1 MTTLLKE
8 EETLTFLLATKK
20 IFCPQKNCYADVG
33 LVISLF
39 DISEIGD
46 SHIFPGD
53 GSSHTRVVFRLLVF
67 RPFIE
72 EVLVSTVNI
81 RIPEIQIH
89 LITGL
94 SSVWFSDI
102 FSHCFSTGLRHRGP
116 DLEQS
121 EI

>member
-1 MTTLLKE
+1 MKSTPGDY
-8 EETLTFLLATKK
+8 ATEGGRGTNFFVAHKK
-20 IFCPQKNCYADVG
+20 KYFVPTKNCYSDVG

-81 RIPEIQIH
+81 RIPD
-89 LITGL
+89 TRNPD
-94 SSVWFSDI
+94 SSTVAI
-102 FSHCFSTGLRHRGP
+102 RIP
-116 DLEQS
+116 D
-121 EI
+121 